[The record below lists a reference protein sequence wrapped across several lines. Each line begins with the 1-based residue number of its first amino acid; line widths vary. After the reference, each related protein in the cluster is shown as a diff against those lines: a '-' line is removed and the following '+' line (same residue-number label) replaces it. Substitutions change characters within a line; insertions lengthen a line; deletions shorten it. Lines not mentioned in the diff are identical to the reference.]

1 MRTNA
6 INGVTFTVC
15 LLLGL
20 AMAQSPVA
28 VAEEPTLS
36 KADFEEAKTLF
47 FQRCAGCHGVLR
59 KGATGKN
66 LEPENTLE
74 LGQRKLERMISLG
87 TEGGMNNFDDIL
99 TRDEIKKLAT
109 YIQMPAPEPPE
120 LDLATMKK
128 RWKTYIKP
136 SAYPSRPA
144 HGRNWENFFLVI
156 LRDAGKVAVID
167 GDTKEVVTRIDTGYA
182 VHVMKESSDGRFWYT
197 MGRGPHDQDRPV
209 DGSTAISGRGPDRL
223 RCTRRRGLPLR

>member
-74 LGQRKLERMISLG
+74 LG
-87 TEGGMNNFDDIL
+87 
-99 TRDEIKKLAT
+99 
-109 YIQMPAPEPPE
+109 
-120 LDLATMKK
+120 
-128 RWKTYIKP
+128 
-136 SAYPSRPA
+136 
-144 HGRNWENFFLVI
+144 
-156 LRDAGKVAVID
+156 
-167 GDTKEVVTRIDTGYA
+167 
-182 VHVMKESSDGRFWYT
+182 
-197 MGRGPHDQDRPV
+197 
-209 DGSTAISGRGPDRL
+209 
-223 RCTRRRGLPLR
+223 